1 MWCISHRKD
10 FPNEGPVQHFLS
22 VHSLLLSPFR
32 AQAAA
37 QRIHSFQVCWV
48 CTYPAAGPMLG
59 PGYIVSVWSSWG
71 HSLVGSPVSED
82 GCQEQLTWDLSFS
95 TFSAT
100 SANLV
105 LSVRL
110 LCRRGCKD
118 SRLLPGM
125 HTDPQPPGN

>member
-1 MWCISHRKD
+1 
-10 FPNEGPVQHFLS
+10 
-22 VHSLLLSPFR
+22 
-32 AQAAA
+32 
-37 QRIHSFQVCWV
+37 
-48 CTYPAAGPMLG
+48 MLG
-59 PGYIVSVWSSWG
+59 PGYIVSVRSSWG
-71 HSLVGSPVSED
+71 HSLVGSPVSDD

-105 LSVRL
+105 LSVSL